1 MNFEEKLQE
10 FTHSLATTKEY
21 QNDVALQRVVE
32 ILKATK
38 TERELKKN
46 VSLINRISIDSVEN
60 WDTINKI
67 GAFLKP
73 YS

>member
-10 FTHSLATTKEY
+10 FTHFLVTTKEY
-21 QNDVALQRVVE
+21 QSDVALQRVVE
-32 ILKATK
+32 ILKESK
-38 TERELKKN
+38 TERDLKKN

-67 GAFLKP
+67 GAFLKLYP
-73 YS
+73 

>member
-10 FTHSLATTKEY
+10 FTQSLVTTKEY
-21 QNDVALQRVVE
+21 QSDVALQRVVE
-32 ILKATK
+32 ILKETK

-60 WDTINKI
+60 WETINKI

-73 YS
+73 YT